1 MGERGSCRPV
11 IGERPRPGGCQDG
24 ATSQFWGFELFQR
37 APPPSNSAPRRNP
50 GNQQPVA
57 QTCHHQKWR

>member
-1 MGERGSCRPV
+1 MGERGRWRPV
-11 IGERPRPGGCQDG
+11 IGGGVERPRPGGCQDG

-37 APPPSNSAPRRNP
+37 APPPSIPRPRRNP

-57 QTCHHQKWR
+57 QTCHH